1 MKKLTT
7 FLLNFTLIAGL
18 FVQTA
23 IAQITV
29 SGSNG
34 ADGNYTSLTNAG
46 GVFAALNVT
55 SQAGQTITITVTA
68 DVTTELGTTAL
79 TGAAGLWT
87 SLTINPSGARTI
99 SGNVDKPLI
108 DLNGAQH
115 VIIDGVNTGGN
126 SLTIENLSTST
137 TLGTSTIRFIN
148 NASNNVVKNCTIK
161 GSGRASTAAYSFNG
175 GAILFFSTSSTTTG
189 NNNNLIDNNVFTN
202 AGGNRPKNVIFSYG
216 SIGAANDGNTISNN
230 MFYDFFNPGTSSNG
244 IFASSYSS
252 AWNITGNTFYETTT
266 LSPTASS
273 AYCAMRIG
281 NFNISEGRGNNFTV
295 SDNFIGGNAADH
307 TGTFTIN
314 SAQAHAFIGIYL
326 NVGETI
332 ASTVQNNTIT
342 RINFTTTSQ
351 EPFYGIRVVAGNVN
365 IGTVSGNTIGSATG
379 NGSITITTT
388 STNLAKSIGISFG
401 GAGTV
406 NIENNTIGGITIVG
420 SESADVAGHSFN
432 GIEAYTGFNIIRN
445 NTIGSTDAGTTNS
458 IWANTST
465 TTGKQH
471 IYGIYNEGAT
481 SVTISENIISQLTN
495 AATGNNSE
503 VAGIKLSTLIPYQI
517 PLKTSNITNNIISLG
532 GETKTTIYG
541 IYETGNY
548 ESGNFSSTNNI
559 YFNTVYIGGT
569 VPSGSAK
576 SYALYSAVNTTT
588 RNFRNNIFNNARS
601 TTGGSGL
608 HYAMY
613 IVSTGGPLTCDF
625 NDYLASGTGGMLGYY
640 GADKSTPVIVTGQ
653 DTHSLNT
660 DPLFASAGG
669 SNAVSYI
676 PSAALAGVSI
686 SGITTDYAGTTR
698 ASTPTMGAY
707 EVNSSVIWD
716 GSESTDWNT
725 AANWSTNAVPSANA
739 DVTIPDVT
747 NDPVVASG
755 VGASCNNLTVN
766 SGASLT
772 VNSGGSLITNGTVTG
787 DITIQREISGSSTLT
802 ANKYHL
808 VSVPLHPDNNSL
820 SGLFLGSYLFSYNPV
835 VNEWVPLGI
844 PTDTPLD
851 ETTGYMIYFPGETNT
866 YSFTGQPNT
875 GVFTPTVTYAGNS
888 GGNNFA
894 LVPNPYPSNIDWNAL
909 AGWTRTNIGNSIWVY
924 NNGSYSV
931 WDGTNSTNNGSR
943 YIAVGQS
950 FFIQTTA
957 ASPVLLMDN
966 YARTHTSATFLKNTK
981 TIENQLRVKALANSM
996 QDEIIAGFA
1005 EGMSAAYDPMED
1017 ALKLY
1022 GAEDAPQLYTLAG
1035 DSKVSINQ
1043 LAELNGSA
1051 EIPMHFETEFIGE
1064 ITLDFSQMESFPAD
1078 LKIRLEDKLTGQW
1091 VNLRETSQYLFTH
1104 NPANATDRFI
1114 LHFGSATG
1122 MEETETQNISSWFS
1136 GNTLYLSTPEQ
1147 AGEKARIEVFN
1158 TSGQLLFSKDVTLNT
1173 LQQFDVSAKGMI
1185 ISRVTLRNKVLNT
1198 KAIVF

>member
-1 MKKLTT
+1 M
-7 FLLNFTLIAGL
+7 
-18 FVQTA
+18 QTA

-34 ADGNYTSLTNAG
+34 ADGNYTSLTSAG
-46 GVFAALNVT
+46 GAFAALNGR
-55 SQAGQTITITVTA
+55 SQAGQTITINVTA
-68 DVTTELGTTAL
+68 DVLTEDGATAL

-87 SLTINPSGARTI
+87 NMTINPTGARTI
-99 SGNVDKPLI
+99 SGNVAKPLI
-108 DLNGAQH
+108 DLDGAQH
-115 VIIDGVNTGGN
+115 VTIDGVNTGGN
-126 SLTIENLSTST
+126 SLTIQNLSISDIS
-137 TLGTSTIRFIN
+137 GTSTIRFIN
-148 NASNNVVKNCTIK
+148 NASNNTVKNCTIK
-161 GSGRASTAAYSFNG
+161 GSGLANTLAYSFNG
-175 GAILFFSTSSTTTG
+175 GAILFFSTTTTTG
-189 NNNNLIDNNVFTN
+189 NNDNLIDNNVFTN

-216 SIGAANDGNTISNN
+216 SIGATNDGNTISNN

-266 LSPTASS
+266 LSPTASTE
-273 AYCAMRIG
+273 YCVLRIG
-281 NFNISEGRGNNFTV
+281 NFNISAGRGNNFTI
-295 SDNFIGGNAADH
+295 SDNYIGGNAADH
-307 TGTFTIN
+307 TGIFTIN

-326 NVGETI
+326 NVGETT
-332 ASTVQNNTIT
+332 ASSIQNNIIT
-342 RINFTTTSQ
+342 RISSTSTSQ

-379 NGSITITTT
+379 NGSITLTT
-388 STNLAKSIGISFG
+388 SSNFSFSRGIRYG
-401 GAGTV
+401 GGGTA
-406 NIENNTIGGITIVG
+406 NIQNNTIGGITVVG
-420 SESADVAGHSFN
+420 SESAGHSFY

-458 IWANTST
+458 IWASSSTSSQF
-465 TTGKQH
+465 GKQH
-471 IYGIYNEGAT
+471 IYGIYNEAAT
-481 SVTISENIISQLTN
+481 TTISENIISQLTN
-495 AATGNNSE
+495 AATCSDSE
-503 VAGIKLSTLIPYQI
+503 VAGIKLSIWEPNPIRPITN
-517 PLKTSNITNNIISLG
+517 NITNNIISLG
-532 GETKTTIYG
+532 GETKTIIYG
-541 IYETGNY
+541 IYETG
-548 ESGNFSSTNNI
+548 FSSSFTNNI

-576 SYALYSAVNTTT
+576 SYALFSAVNTTT

-613 IVSTGGPLTCDF
+613 IVSPGGPLTCDF
-625 NDYLASGTGGMLGYY
+625 NDYVASGTGGMLGYY

-660 DPLFASAGG
+660 DPLFANAGG
-669 SNAVSYI
+669 NDAISYI
-676 PSAALAGVSI
+676 PSAVLAGVSI

-844 PTDTPLD
+844 PTDTPLN

-875 GVFTPTVTYAGNS
+875 GTFTPTVTYAGNS
-888 GGNNFA
+888 GSNYFA
-894 LVPNPYPSNIDWNAL
+894 LVPNPYPSNIDWNA
-909 AGWTRTNIGNSIWVY
+909 ASGWTKTNIGNTIWVY
-924 NNGSYSV
+924 NNGNYATWNSSSGGANG
-931 WDGTNSTNNGSR
+931 GTQ
-943 YIAVGQS
+943 YIAVGQA
-950 FFIQTTA
+950 FFVQTTA
-957 ASPVLLMDN
+957 SSPSLIMGNGV
-966 YARTHTSATFLKNTK
+966 RTHNSATFLKNNVVPV
-981 TIENQLRVKALANSM
+981 NQLRVKALANNM

-1005 EGMSAAYDPMED
+1005 EGMSTNYDPMED

-1022 GAEDAPQLYTLAG
+1022 GAGDAPQLYTLAG
-1035 DSKVSINQ
+1035 NSKLSINQ
-1043 LAELNGSA
+1043 LADLNGSA
-1051 EIPMHFETEFIGE
+1051 EIPMHFETEFSGE
-1064 ITLDFSQMESFPAD
+1064 IALEFSQMESFPAD

-1091 VNLRETSQYLFTH
+1091 VNLRETSQYHFAH
-1104 NPANATDRFI
+1104 NPANTADRFV
-1114 LHFGSATG
+1114 LHFGSAAG
-1122 MEETETQNISSWFS
+1122 FGENENRNISSWFS
-1136 GNTLYLSTPEQ
+1136 GNTFYLSTPEY
-1147 AGEKARIEVFN
+1147 AGEKAKVEVFSV
-1158 TSGQLLFSKDVTLNT
+1158 SGQLLFSREVTLSNLQQFNLNAKGAVITRVTLN
-1173 LQQFDVSAKGMI
+1173 
-1185 ISRVTLRNKVLNT
+1185 NKVLNT
-1198 KAIVF
+1198 KAIVL

>member
-87 SLTINPSGARTI
+87 SLTINPTGARTI
-99 SGNVDKPLI
+99 SGDVAIPLI
-108 DLNGAQH
+108 DLNGAQR
-115 VIIDGVNTGGN
+115 VTIDGLNTGGN
-126 SLTIENLSTST
+126 SLTIENLSISDIS
-137 TLGTSTIRFIN
+137 GTSTIRFIN
-148 NASNNVVKNCTIK
+148 NASNNTVKNCTIK
-161 GSGRASTAAYSFNG
+161 GSGMAQTKINFPDG
-175 GAILFFSTSSTTTG
+175 GAILFFSTTNTTSG
-189 NNNNLIDNNVFTN
+189 NSNNLIDNNNITH
-202 AGGNRPKNVIFSYG
+202 AGVNRPRNAIYSFGKSGVT
-216 SIGAANDGNTISNN
+216 NDGNTISNN
-230 MFYDFFNPGTSSNG
+230 MFYDFFNPVTPSNG
-244 IFASSYSS
+244 IFVSKYSS
-252 AWNITGNTFYETTT
+252 AWNITGNSFYETTT
-266 LSPTASS
+266 LSPTTAWE
-273 AYCAMRIG
+273 YCVMRIG
-281 NFNISEGRGNNFTV
+281 VLNESQGRGNNFTV

-379 NGSITITTT
+379 NGSITLTT
-388 STNLAKSIGISFG
+388 STNFSYSRGIRYG
-401 GAGTV
+401 GLGTA
-406 NIENNTIGGITIVG
+406 NIQNNTIGGITIVG
-420 SESADVAGHSFN
+420 SESAGHSFY
-432 GIEAYTGFNIIRN
+432 GIEANSGFNIIRN

-458 IWANTST
+458 IWASSSTSSQF
-465 TTGKQH
+465 GKQH
-471 IYGIYNEGAT
+471 IYGIYNEAAT
-481 SVTISENIISQLTN
+481 STISENIISQLTN
-495 AATGNNSE
+495 AAICSDSE
-503 VAGIKLSTLIPYQI
+503 VAGIKLSIWQPNPFRPITN
-517 PLKTSNITNNIISLG
+517 NITNNIISLG
-532 GETKTTIYG
+532 GETKTIIYG
-541 IYETGNY
+541 IYETG
-548 ESGNFSSTNNI
+548 FSSSFTNNI

-569 VPSGSAK
+569 VPSGSTK

-613 IVSTGGPLTCDF
+613 IVATGGPLTCDF
-625 NDYLASGTGGMLGYY
+625 NDYVASGTGGMLGYY

-660 DPLFASAGG
+660 DPLFSNAGG
-669 SNAVSYI
+669 NDAISYI

-698 ASTPTMGAY
+698 AFTPTMGAY
-707 EVNSSVIWD
+707 ENNYTVIWD

-725 AANWSTNAVPSANA
+725 AANWITNAVPSANA